1 MQMRSS
7 ANALRGPVAQWIRHG
22 STEIE
27 IGGSGSTSV
36 VIDNILDSVGV
47 LSYPQ
52 IILSSQMPV

>member
-1 MQMRSS
+1 MRSS
-7 ANALRGPVAQWIRHG
+7 ANARRGPVAQWIMQG

-27 IGGSGSTSV
+27 IGGSVSTSV

-52 IILSSQMPV
+52 IILSFQVPV